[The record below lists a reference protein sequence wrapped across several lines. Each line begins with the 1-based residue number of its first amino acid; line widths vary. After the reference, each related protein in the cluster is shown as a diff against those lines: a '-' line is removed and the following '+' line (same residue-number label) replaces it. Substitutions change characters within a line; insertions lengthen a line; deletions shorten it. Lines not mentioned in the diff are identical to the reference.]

1 MKTRIYRSE
10 LLDILRQGYPDIP
23 NDVELYVSDDGK
35 VTVYCPG
42 FKQPEWLD
50 GVYYMR
56 PDATIEIYDLGD
68 KTEWDYID
76 ANREQIIRAI
86 RKFDEGSK
94 GNIFDWIE
102 TDKLYDYLSEV
113 AKEKGFT
120 AMDLIVAA
128 EEGW

>member
-1 MKTRIYRSE
+1 MKTKIYRSE
-10 LLDILRQGYPDIP
+10 LMDILRQGYPDIP
-23 NDVELYVSDDGK
+23 DDVELYVSGDGK

-68 KTEWDYID
+68 ETEWDYID

-86 RKFDEGSK
+86 RQFDEGSK

>member
-1 MKTRIYRSE
+1 MKTRIYKSE
-10 LLDILRQGYPDIP
+10 LMDILRQGYPGIP
-23 NDVELYVSDDGK
+23 DDVELYVSCDGK

-42 FKQPEWLD
+42 FKQPDWLD
-50 GVYYMR
+50 GIHYMH

-120 AMDLIVAA
+120 AMDLIVAVD
-128 EEGW
+128 EGF